1 MSDATTTNLTLAY
14 YPGCSQTG
22 TAAEYDR
29 SSRACCA
36 ALGVGLVDVP
46 DWSCC
51 GSTPAHTV
59 DHHLAGALAARNL
72 IQAELTGHDR
82 VATPCPS
89 CLAALRTASHH
100 LAEDSHPNGAA
111 QNNASPGDADP
122 NSRTRPSFRSQVERL
137 LDRPAPLRSVAVSVL
152 QVLVEDVGVEAI
164 AAAVKHPLTGLRVA
178 PYYGCIMNRPPGLMA
193 FDDPENP
200 TALDRV
206 LTACGATVVD
216 FPFKTECCGAAF
228 AMPRLDIMQ
237 RLSARLLDMAASC
250 GADAIAVACP
260 LCQMNLDLRRGQVN
274 AFSLG
279 QGGIGHAMP
288 VPYFTQLLG
297 LALGLP
303 ESGLG
308 LDKLVLDLRP
318 ALAAAAER
326 TAEAQKLSAQAAQ
339 AQKSAKANGK
349 NGTGHGPKPGCKEN
363 TPCA

>member
-1 MSDATTTNLTLAY
+1 MSAAPSNPLTLAY

-36 ALGVGLVDVP
+36 ALGVELVDVP
-46 DWSCC
+46 DWTCC

-59 DHHLAGALAARNL
+59 DHFLAGALAARNL
-72 IQAELTGHDR
+72 LQAELAGHDR
-82 VATPCPS
+82 VTTPCPS

-100 LAEDSHPNGAA
+100 LAEAPAENGAP
-111 QNNASPGDADP
+111 QDSGP
-122 NSRTRPSFRSQVERL
+122 NYRAEVERL
-137 LDRPAPLRSVAVSVL
+137 LDRPAPLRATAVSVL
-152 QVLVEDVGVEAI
+152 QVLTEDVGVEAI
-164 AAAVKHPLTGLRVA
+164 ASAVTRPLTGLRVA
-178 PYYGCIMNRPPGLMA
+178 PYYGCIMNRPPGLMQ

-200 TALDRV
+200 TAMDRV
-206 LTACGATVVD
+206 LEACGATVVD
-216 FPFKTECCGAAF
+216 YPFKTECCGAAF
-228 AMPRLDIMQ
+228 GMPRLDIMQ

-250 GADAIAVACP
+250 GVDAIVVACP

-274 AFSLG
+274 AFSHS
-279 QGGIGHAMP
+279 QGGTHHAMP

-308 LDKLVLDLRP
+308 LDKLVLPLGP
-318 ALAAAAER
+318 ALTAARAREDERIARTQAEL
-326 TAEAQKLSAQAAQ
+326 A
-339 AQKSAKANGK
+339 AKAARK
-349 NGTGHGPKPGCKEN
+349 NGTSANGNGSKEN

>member
-1 MSDATTTNLTLAY
+1 VSGPALPKLTLAY

-36 ALGVGLVDVP
+36 ALGVELVDVP
-46 DWSCC
+46 DWTCC

-59 DHHLAGALAARNL
+59 DHFLAGALAARNL
-72 IQAELTGHDR
+72 LQAELAGFDR
-82 VATPCPS
+82 VTTPCPS

-100 LAEDSHPNGAA
+100 LAEKAPAENGAP
-111 QNNASPGDADP
+111 QDSGP
-122 NSRTRPSFRSQVERL
+122 NYRTEVERL
-137 LDRPAPLRSVAVSVL
+137 LDRPAPLRASAVSVL
-152 QVLVEDVGVEAI
+152 QVLTEDVGLEAMTS
-164 AAAVKHPLTGLRVA
+164 AVTRPLTGLRVA
-178 PYYGCIMNRPPGLMA
+178 PYYGCIMNRPPGLMQ

-200 TALDRV
+200 TAMDRV

-216 FPFKTECCGAAF
+216 YPFKTECCGAAF
-228 AMPRLDIMQ
+228 GMPRLDIMQ

-250 GADAIAVACP
+250 GADAIVVACP

-274 AFSLG
+274 AKAGTS
-279 QGGIGHAMP
+279 HTMP

-308 LDKLVLDLRP
+308 LDKLVLPLGP
-318 ALAAAAER
+318 ALEAARAREDKRAA
-326 TAEAQKLSAQAAQ
+326 LAQAELA
-339 AQKSAKANGK
+339 ARAARKNGAPANG
-349 NGTGHGPKPGCKEN
+349 NGPKEN

>member
-1 MSDATTTNLTLAY
+1 MSGLTFAY

-36 ALGVGLVDVP
+36 ALGVRLVDVP
-46 DWSCC
+46 DWTCC

-72 IQAELTGHDR
+72 LQAELVGQDR
-82 VATPCPS
+82 VTTPCPS
-89 CLAALRTASHH
+89 CLAALRTASQH
-100 LAEDSHPNGAA
+100 LAEPPAPDS
-111 QNNASPGDADP
+111 ADP
-122 NSRTRPSFRSQVERL
+122 EDTGLSYRAEVERL
-137 LDRPAPLRSVAVSVL
+137 LDRPAPLRANAVSVL
-152 QVLVEDVGVEAI
+152 QVLTEDVGIAAI
-164 AAAVKHPLTGLRVA
+164 ASAVKTPLTGLRVA
-178 PYYGCIMNRPPGLMA
+178 TYYGCIMNRPPGLMQ

-200 TALDRV
+200 TALDRL

-216 FPFKTECCGAAF
+216 YPFKTECCGAAF
-228 AMPRLDIMQ
+228 GMPRLDIMQ
-237 RLSARLLDMAASC
+237 RLSARILGMAQEC
-250 GADAIAVACP
+250 GADVVVVACP

-274 AFSLG
+274 DHSRALGGAAFT
-279 QGGIGHAMP
+279 MP

-303 ESGLG
+303 EADLG

-318 ALAAAAER
+318 ALEAASARERKRAQEAAAAAE
-326 TAEAQKLSAQAAQ
+326 A
-339 AQKSAKANGK
+339 KSTLKSGK
-349 NGTGHGPKPGCKEN
+349 PATEQRHREE